1 MSTADT
7 VLHFQTGVSVSD
19 ADAKPACKDG
29 TGQASPFASLVE
41 RPEMELDLWEGQFHL
56 SSPNLEHLTST
67 LSTDELLELGLAD
80 TDSSTHWGEDST
92 VTMGTVQQLQDQAG
106 LLAESQTIEEERY
119 LAIRNDNS
127 SLANRLFILEEQLRE
142 AEEKQERAVREER
155 RKSKEMME
163 KLQRELQREQDSCN
177 SKMHSLEEENEK
189 LRVKTTDLQMLLD
202 AAIKEKEL
210 IGEKLLNCEHE
221 VNREKEEQKILREHL
236 EIKTKSWDEER
247 ESTSHIIRQ
256 MSSEIGRLK
265 GLKTDSSETDSGC
278 HLQEI
283 DDIFMD
289 LPARM
294 AEMEMELRSV
304 KVNTQK
310 LQRILQTGKGV
321 DIGLVDRNQELEDI
335 LNTGPEEVQKSG
347 DNQNNAKTL
356 ASELEDIKCCD
367 KEDES
372 IKLQKLLTEQQDVNL
387 QLQSYIDSVLLN
399 IMERHPE
406 LLEVRS

>member
-19 ADAKPACKDG
+19 TDAKPACKDG

-202 AAIKEKEL
+202 AAIEEKEL

-294 AEMEMELRSV
+294 AEMEMELRV
-304 KVNTQK
+304 LKEQNK
-310 LQRILQTGKGV
+310 C
-321 DIGLVDRNQELEDI
+321 LVDRNQELEDI
-335 LNTGPEEVQKSG
+335 LNTGPEEVQKGG

-372 IKLQKLLTEQQDVNL
+372 IKLKKLLTEQQDVNL